1 MKFIRRIDDLG
12 RIVIPKD
19 VRKFFGITSNDRLE
33 IYVQEDS
40 IVIRKVENDE

>member
-19 VRKFFGITSNDRLE
+19 VRKFFGIKDGDPLE
-33 IYVQEDS
+33 MMVDGNS
-40 IVIRKVENDE
+40 IVIRKAENDE